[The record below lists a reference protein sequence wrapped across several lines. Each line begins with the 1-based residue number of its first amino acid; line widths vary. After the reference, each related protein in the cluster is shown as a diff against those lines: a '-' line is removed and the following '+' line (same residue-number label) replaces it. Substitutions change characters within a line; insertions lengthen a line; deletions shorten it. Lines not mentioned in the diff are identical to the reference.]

1 MSSTFLYWYLSFFS
15 ILLMLCKVDE
25 IIGLCKKPEMKPL
38 KWNHLRT
45 IKRTFLWCCLEMILF
60 KGVHETA
67 KSQRPRDISI
77 SDYPD
82 FCVRLLTR
90 QCIITRQKPRLM
102 KLPILI
108 SRKLTDALTLR
119 WELKNW
125 FAKLNLPSKNTLAD
139 NFPYSHHLPDLQ
151 CSGTVGRNC
160 VLISFDKQKGSNH
173 LDILDH
179 VSHKG
184 MYNYRQE
191 TYMIGKR
198 QKRISGL
205 CRGIKI
211 ARIFIS
217 VLHIQQLGSAISDNN
232 RPLMLDFRAYG
243 QHSQ

>member
-1 MSSTFLYWYLSFFS
+1 MY
-15 ILLMLCKVDE
+15 
-25 IIGLCKKPEMKPL
+25 
-38 KWNHLRT
+38 H
-45 IKRTFLWCCLEMILF
+45 
-60 KGVHETA
+60 A
-67 KSQRPRDISI
+67 
-77 SDYPD
+77 
-82 FCVRLLTR
+82 
-90 QCIITRQKPRLM
+90 RQKPRLM